1 MRCIAV
7 AFLLR
12 CIFAKSFAG
21 VVSYNCQMAF
31 SKVFNPFRHSYGLSG
46 VNISF
51 TPNAG
56 HEITGSPCIS
66 ISMPLKLHCSCLDG
80 KRPMSE
86 SAYSLNNSARD
97 KNPTEDTE
105 NGTVSSIHS
114 AIESAPAYIK
124 WHGNFCVRVV
134 IVGWIRSA
142 PFDFVSL
149 PA

>member
-1 MRCIAV
+1 MYRC
-7 AFLLR
+7 R
-12 CIFAKSFAG
+12 IFATLYFCK
-21 VVSYNCQMAF
+21 
-31 SKVFNPFRHSYGLSG
+31 KVLRALCPITVKWLSVRFLIPSGTVMELSG

-56 HEITGSPCIS
+56 HELTGSPCIS